1 LIDEKKKAVI
11 KSAEFLFATN
21 GFNRTTV
28 ADIAKES
35 GIHAA
40 SIYSYFNNKR
50 NILFAIYGKYL
61 QNAVKSLNEHFQG
74 MKEPGPKLR
83 KAIWH
88 YLADM
93 KNSPNYAR
101 ILMMAQRENPEFYS
115 SEYVKYVKLY
125 SGLVLKSII
134 AGQKEGLFRTDITPR
149 LIRNIGMGTSV
160 FAAFD
165 SIVHERPYDPN
176 ELSDVIYQ
184 LVLNAT
190 GTQATV
196 TRNNDKLQR
205 SERTELRR
213 AQILKT
219 AITVFSSK
227 GFSSATISEVARQ
240 ANLGDA
246 TLYEYFDNK
255 EAILLGAAES
265 YLQNLVSDDDI
276 NRRDLSGPE
285 KALRKLIWRWIWQ
298 LYTCEEFSR
307 VLILELFRS
316 INFYSTPGYR
326 YLTDFQKKIQKVIQK
341 GQKEG
346 VFIEN
351 VPFPTYFHMI
361 MGTFDQFLLGQFLL
375 NSPPLGLKTL
385 EDIVDA
391 LVRAIKVR

>member
-1 LIDEKKKAVI
+1 LIDKKKKAVI

-21 GFNRTTV
+21 GFKQTTV

-61 QNAVKSLNEHFQG
+61 RNAVKSLNEHFQG

-125 SGLVLKSII
+125 SGLVLKNII
-134 AGQKEGLFRTDITPR
+134 AGQKEGLFRADIDPR

-160 FAAFD
+160 ITAFD

-190 GTQATV
+190 GTPANV
-196 TRNNDKLQR
+196 MKNNNKLQR

-219 AITVFSSK
+219 AIKVFSSK
-227 GFSSATISEVARQ
+227 GFSSATISEVASQ

-276 NRRDLSGPE
+276 NWRELSGPE

-346 VFIEN
+346 IFIEN

>member
-1 LIDEKKKAVI
+1 LVDDKKKAVL

-21 GFNRTTV
+21 GFNSTSV

-61 QNAVKSLNEHFQG
+61 QYAVKSLEEHFQG

-83 KAIWH
+83 KTIWH

-101 ILMMAQRENPEFYS
+101 ILMMAQRESPEFYS

-125 SGLVLKSII
+125 SGLVLKIII
-134 AGQKEGLFRTDITPR
+134 AGQKEGLFRTDISPR

-160 FAAFD
+160 FTAFD

-184 LVLNAT
+184 LVINAT
-190 GTQATV
+190 GTRAAATEK
-196 TRNNDKLQR
+196 NNKLQR

-219 AITVFSSK
+219 AIKVFSSK
-227 GFSSATISEVARQ
+227 GFSSATISEVAKQ
-240 ANLGDA
+240 ASLGDA

-255 EAILLGAAES
+255 EAILLSAAES
-265 YLQNLVSDDDI
+265 YMQNIASDEDT
-276 NRRDLSGPE
+276 NLRNLSEPE
-285 KALRKLIWRWIWQ
+285 KALRKMIWRWIWQ
-298 LYTCEEFSR
+298 LYTCEDFSR
-307 VLILELFRS
+307 VLVLELFRN
-316 INFYSTPGYR
+316 INFYSSPGYR
-326 YLTDFQKKIQKVIQK
+326 YLKALQEKIKKVVQQGQKK
-341 GQKEG
+341 G
-346 VFIEN
+346 VFIQN

-361 MGTFDQFLLGQFLL
+361 MGTFDQYLLGQFLL
-375 NSPPLGLKTL
+375 NSPPVGLKTL

>member
-1 LIDEKKKAVI
+1 MIDQKKKAVI

-40 SIYSYFNNKR
+40 SIYSYFSNKR

-61 QNAVKSLNEHFQG
+61 QDAVKSLNEHFQG

-83 KAIWH
+83 KTIWH

-93 KNSPNYAR
+93 KHSPNYAR
-101 ILMMAQRENPEFYS
+101 ILMMAQRESPEFYS
-115 SEYVKYVKLY
+115 SEYVKYIKLY
-125 SGLVLKSII
+125 SDLVLKVII
-134 AGQKEGLFRTDITPR
+134 AGQKEGLFRTDIPPR
-149 LIRNIGMGTSV
+149 LIRNISMGTCV
-160 FAAFD
+160 FTAFD
-165 SIVHERPYDPN
+165 SIVHQRPYDPN
-176 ELSDVIYQ
+176 QLSDAIYQ

-190 GTQATV
+190 GAQATV
-196 TRNNDKLQR
+196 TKTNKKLQR

-219 AITVFSSK
+219 AVRVLSSK
-227 GFSSATISEVARQ
+227 GFSGATISEVAKQ
-240 ANLGDA
+240 AGLGDA

-265 YLQNLVSDDDI
+265 YLQNIVSDEDI
-276 NRRDLSGPE
+276 KWRDLAGPE
-285 KALRKLIWRWIWQ
+285 KTLSQLLWRWIWQ

-307 VLILELFRS
+307 VLTLELFRS
-316 INFYSTPGYR
+316 IKFYSSPGYR
-326 YLTDFQKKIQKVIQK
+326 YLTAFQEKIQQVIRM

-346 VFIEN
+346 IFIEN

-375 NSPPLGLKTL
+375 NSPPPGLKTL